1 MGEGPGGGELVLT
14 REFAGRREQKGK
26 INFFVRR
33 NVPTS
38 KGMLETNGAWCR
50 RMEVALNYLCICF
63 KIFVCLLLNIC
74 VSDLKYPTSN
84 VQDENV
90 QGNVGDKWSSVQEN
104 GGRCTAPD
112 FCRSNYLCI
121 CFRIFVCLLLN
132 ICVSALKYLC
142 VCFQIFLLLL

>member
-1 MGEGPGGGELVLT
+1 M
-14 REFAGRREQKGK
+14 
-26 INFFVRR
+26 
-33 NVPTS
+33 
-38 KGMLETNGAWCR
+38 
-50 RMEVALNYLCICF
+50 NYLCICF

-74 VSDLKYPTSN
+74 VSDFKYPMSN

-132 ICVSALKYLC
+132 ICVSALNICVFAFKYFC
-142 VCFQIFLLLL
+142 CCFKICFDKWISVQENRGRCTATDFCRSNQLLSHFSAFNDPADLY